1 MKLLIGGSPCTHW
14 SIAQTKNRETE
25 PEGLGWELFKNYLIA
40 LEKFKPDFF
49 LYENNK
55 SMAPAIRAQ
64 ITREL
69 GVEPILIN
77 SALVS
82 AQNRQRLYWTNI
94 PGVEQPED
102 LGILLRDILES
113 GLPLKEKGYTLKA
126 NYANAGAVNGVC
138 GQHFPAPMA
147 AEPVRIG
154 TIESDAKNAD
164 FDSQQYRVYSPDGK
178 SVTLCG
184 QGGGVG
190 AKTGLYAVPC
200 DCDVIITENS
210 IRCQRR
216 DKKHSTVQGSHV
228 NFEGGKSQTLSVAHT
243 PKVIEPIEYNPLQSC
258 DVVVTDQNIRCT
270 YKDGSGTAQ
279 GYTVYFDDVK
289 GPSVIAGHAH
299 KMKIIEPATGKEWPV
314 YEVRDGQ
321 ITIKG
326 QQYPIKLA
334 DGFYIIRKLTVTECK
349 RLQTVPEEYIFPV
362 SDTQAYKMLGNGW
375 TVDVIAHILHYA
387 PGITEEP
394 LEVLSMYDG
403 MSCGHLALDKLG
415 AHIVHYYATEIDKYA
430 VQTTQ
435 HNFPDTI
442 QLGDA
447 FQVRDDGWSLPGLAM
462 EENVATPAA
471 EPEQEEPEKTQAE
484 EERKATPLEIV
495 PMTLREANAYVEQH
509 HRHHG
514 PVTGQKYSIGL
525 SDGEK
530 IVGVAIV
537 GRPVSRHLDDGWTL
551 EVNRLCTDGT
561 KNACSMLYAAAW
573 RAAKAMGYKRL
584 VTYILESENGASLR
598 AAGWKCVGQ
607 TGGLRWTG
615 KQRPEVDLYPAQM
628 KIRFER
634 VIDV

>member
-1 MKLLIGGSPCTHW
+1 MKLLLGGSPCTYW
-14 SIAQTKNRETE
+14 SIAQTKNRETD
-25 PEGLGWELFKNYLIA
+25 PQGLGWELFKNYLIA

-113 GLPLKEKGYTLKA
+113 GLPQSNTITTHLTD
-126 NYANAGAVNGVC
+126 C
-138 GQHFPAPMA
+138 MI

-184 QGGGVG
+184 SGGGVG

-200 DCDVIITENS
+200 DCDVVVTDNS

-228 NFEGGKSQTLSVAHT
+228 NFEDGKSQTLSPSHI
-243 PKVIEPIEYNPLQSC
+243 PQ
-258 DVVVTDQNIRCT
+258 VVVASNGKT
-270 YKDGSGTAQ
+270 YPT
-279 GYTVYFDDVK
+279 
-289 GPSVIAGHAH
+289 
-299 KMKIIEPATGKEWPV
+299 

-326 QQYPIKLA
+326 KQYPIKLA
-334 DGFYIIRKLTVTECK
+334 DGFYIIRKLTVRECM
-349 RLQTVPEEYIFPV
+349 RLQTVPENYIFPV

-387 PGITEEP
+387 PGITEE
-394 LEVLSMYDG
+394 LMEVLSMYDG
-403 MSCGHLALDKLG
+403 MSCGHLALNKLG
-415 AHIVHYYATEIDKYA
+415 AHIARYYATEIDKYA
-430 VQTTQ
+430 VKTAL
-435 HNFPDTI
+435 HNFPDII
-442 QLGDA
+442 QIGDA
-447 FQVRDDGWSLPGLAM
+447 FQLRDDRW
-462 EENVATPAA
+462 N
-471 EPEQEEPEKTQAE
+471 
-484 EERKATPLEIV
+484 I
-495 PMTLREANAYVEQH
+495 
-509 HRHHG
+509 
-514 PVTGQKYSIGL
+514 TG
-525 SDGEK
+525 
-530 IVGVAIV
+530 
-537 GRPVSRHLDDGWTL
+537 R
-551 EVNRLCTDGT
+551 
-561 KNACSMLYAAAW
+561 
-573 RAAKAMGYKRL
+573 
-584 VTYILESENGASLR
+584 
-598 AAGWKCVGQ
+598 
-607 TGGLRWTG
+607 
-615 KQRPEVDLYPAQM
+615 
-628 KIRFER
+628 
-634 VIDV
+634 